1 MRFCG
6 CGVAVAVE
14 LWSSRSSCRSH
25 CLVKCK
31 LLLDIGL
38 ITKLRIALI
47 HTENIQK
54 LGQASRDEL
63 GLSSLNGIKALSMMC
78 IIAGHAMLFM
88 VGGPQLNAD
97 FYAREI
103 HLVRNAFLLNSP
115 LLVDTFLLLSGFL
128 FAHLVLVE
136 LEKRRGRVNFGLLYV
151 FRYVRLTPAYLA
163 VIAVYATWLP
173 RLGSGPLWQAR
184 MSLEQERCRRSWW
197 LNVLYVNNYV
207 GTDDIVS
214 VIVFRSSFFNL
225 NSYMVK
231 NIN

>member
-1 MRFCG
+1 MF
-6 CGVAVAVE
+6 
-14 LWSSRSSCRSH
+14 
-25 CLVKCK
+25 
-31 LLLDIGL
+31 
-38 ITKLRIALI
+38 
-47 HTENIQK
+47 
-54 LGQASRDEL
+54 
-63 GLSSLNGIKALSMMC
+63 

-115 LLVDTFLLLSGFL
+115 LLVDTFLLISGFL

-136 LEKRRGRVNFGLLYV
+136 LEKRRGRVNFGMLYV

-184 MSLEQERCRRSWW
+184 MGLEQERCRRSWW

-214 VIVFRSSFFNL
+214 VHLVTLLFNG
-225 NSYMVK
+225 YMA
-231 NIN
+231 